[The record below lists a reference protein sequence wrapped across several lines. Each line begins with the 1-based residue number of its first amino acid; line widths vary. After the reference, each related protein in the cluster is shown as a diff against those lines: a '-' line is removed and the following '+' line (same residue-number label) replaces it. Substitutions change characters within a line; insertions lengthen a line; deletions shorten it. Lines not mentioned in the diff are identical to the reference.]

1 MSQQDIYEQ
10 LYNALNTVGKPASF
24 AGYNI
29 LYYNAVPISVECMAN
44 PYDTD
49 WLHEVEDCNQAEIIV
64 SNDYPIVD
72 KIAQMRYI
80 LSLLPQVVQKG
91 LFDE

>member
-1 MSQQDIYEQ
+1 MRDIYEQ
-10 LYNALNTVGKPASF
+10 FYNALNTVGKPATF

-29 LYYNAVPISVECMAN
+29 NYYQATPISVECMAN

-64 SNDYPIVD
+64 PQEFPIVD
-72 KIAQMRYI
+72 KLTQMRYI
-80 LSLLPQVVQKG
+80 LTLLPQVVQKG